1 MSDYPSEY
9 RYTNDHE
16 WIAVEGDTATIGIT
30 EYAQGELG
38 DIIYLELPEAGT
50 HMSKGDPF
58 GTVEAVKTVEEVY
71 IPVTGEV
78 VEVNAALEDRPEL
91 VNESAFVDGWLVRI
105 KMSDPSELD
114 DLMDDEAYLAMVGE

>member
-1 MSDYPSEY
+1 VSDYPSEY

>member
-1 MSDYPSEY
+1 
-9 RYTNDHE
+9 
-16 WIAVEGDTATIGIT
+16 
-30 EYAQGELG
+30 
-38 DIIYLELPEAGT
+38 
-50 HMSKGDPF
+50 
-58 GTVEAVKTVEEVY
+58 
-71 IPVTGEV
+71 V